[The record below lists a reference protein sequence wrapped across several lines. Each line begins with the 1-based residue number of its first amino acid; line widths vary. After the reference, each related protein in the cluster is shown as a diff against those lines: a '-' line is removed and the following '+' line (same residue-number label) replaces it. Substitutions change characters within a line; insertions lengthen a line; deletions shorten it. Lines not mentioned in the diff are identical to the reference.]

1 MSSSFLKPSVT
12 PLTAL
17 ATSARAKPC
26 SARCDSFCR
35 EAIKWPS
42 FWSNLILPGTGTCIL
57 PFGPWTSMAS
67 SAICTLTPAGI
78 GIGFLPIRD
87 MALPNLA
94 QEFAAHAFFAGGLA
108 GHDSARR
115 GKNGNAHAANDWTN
129 AVLAD
134 VTAAAGPRN
143 ALQIRE
149 HAALVAGVA
158 EKDAQD
164 FRSEERRVG

>member
-17 ATSARAKPC
+17 ATSARANPC
-26 SARCDSFCR
+26 RARCDSFCR
-35 EAIKWPS
+35 VAIKWPS
-42 FWSNLILPGTGTCIL
+42 FWSNSIRPGTGTCIL
-57 PFGPWTSMAS
+57 PLGPWASIAS
-67 SAICTLTPAGI
+67 SVIWTFTPDGS

-94 QEFAAHAFFAGGLA
+94 QEFAAHAFLAGGLS

-115 GKNGNAHAANDWTN
+115 GKNRNAHAANDGAN
-129 AVLAD
+129 AGLAN
-134 VTAAAGPRN
+134 VAAAAGARN

-158 EKDAQD
+158 KKNAQD
-164 FRSEERRVG
+164 FLLV